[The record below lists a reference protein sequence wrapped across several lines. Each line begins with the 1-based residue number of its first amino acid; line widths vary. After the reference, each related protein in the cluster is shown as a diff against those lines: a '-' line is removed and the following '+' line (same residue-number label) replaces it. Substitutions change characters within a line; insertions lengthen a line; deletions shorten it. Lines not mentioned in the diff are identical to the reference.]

1 VIGKVTRE
9 DHSQIMNTMIRF
21 YSGARDA
28 AQKQAMAFELSPF
41 DHKLLKFGQLFRE
54 RFMKIEV
61 AQPLEDALDL
71 CWQTLS
77 ECFESHELLMKKSLV
92 EKYFGKQSAVVATAG
107 TDGTIGSE

>member
-1 VIGKVTRE
+1 
-9 DHSQIMNTMIRF
+9 MIRF

-41 DHKLLKFGQLFRE
+41 DDKLLKFGRLFRE

-61 AQPLEDALDL
+61 AQSLEDALDL

-92 EKYFGKQSAVVATAG
+92 EKYFGKRAVVAV
-107 TDGTIGSE
+107 TDGTTGTQ